1 MEQLKHF
8 TFYDLYWKLVKNVSN
23 VIAGRII
30 KNICA
35 YEFCGERPASFTD
48 DTEAFI
54 WSNIED
60 VLVRVKQ
67 LEMSS
72 KTPKSFNKKMA
83 HFAFVDA
90 YYKAIKLMSDEDSG
104 TYLKALC
111 GYMFEAKEPKKLK
124 PPVDMYFDLA
134 KTKLELSKVR
144 IISGCKGGKSEKVKV
159 SDGQISE
166 VTNKSYQAITFA
178 EFMHLH
184 PNIKNDLYASRLHL
198 LDKVDWGLLDIGL
211 NSCKEYKNCTSL
223 YTILAHYKEILSYAK
238 W

>member
-1 MEQLKHF
+1 MGQLKHF
-8 TFYDLYWKLVKNVSN
+8 TFYDLYWRLVKNVN
-23 VIAGRII
+23 NITAGRII

-35 YEFCGERPASFTD
+35 YEFCGEQPTQITD
-48 DTEAFI
+48 DTEGFI

-60 VLVRVKQ
+60 ILVRVKQ
-67 LEMSS
+67 LEMSG

-104 TYLKALC
+104 AYLKALC
-111 GYMFEAKEPKKLK
+111 GYMFESKEPKKLK

-134 KTKLELSKVR
+134 KKKLELSKVR
-144 IISGCKGGKSEKVKV
+144 IKSGSKGGKTEKVKV
-159 SDGQISE
+159 TDEQINEATS
-166 VTNKSYQAITFA
+166 KPHQAISFD
-178 EFMHLH
+178 EFMRLH

-198 LDKVDWGLLDIGL
+198 LDKVDWGFLDIGL
-211 NSCKEYKNCTSL
+211 NNSKEYKDCTSL
-223 YTILAHYKEILSYAK
+223 YAILTHYKEIISHAK

>member
-8 TFYDLYWKLVKNVSN
+8 TFYDLYWKLVKNVDN
-23 VIAGRII
+23 ITAGRII

-35 YEFCGERPASFTD
+35 YEFCGEQPTQITD

-60 VLVRVKQ
+60 VLARVKQ
-67 LEMSS
+67 LEMSG
-72 KTPKSFNKKMA
+72 KTPKSYNNKMA

-90 YYKAIKLMSDEDSG
+90 YYKAIKLMNDEDSG
-104 TYLKALC
+104 AYLKALC
-111 GYMFEAKEPKKLK
+111 GYMFDSKEPKKLK
-124 PPVDMYFDLA
+124 PPINMYFDLA

-144 IISGCKGGKSEKVKV
+144 IISGRKGGKAEKVKV
-159 SDGQISE
+159 TDMQVHEATIGNNQG
-166 VTNKSYQAITFA
+166 ITFD
-178 EFMHLH
+178 EFMSLH

-198 LDKVDWGLLDIGL
+198 LDKVDWGYLDMGL
-211 NSCKEYKNCTSL
+211 DNCKEYKNCTSL
-223 YTILAHYKEILSYAK
+223 YAILTHYKEIVSHAK

>member
-1 MEQLKHF
+1 MGQLKHF
-8 TFYDLYWKLVKNVSN
+8 TFYDLYWRLVKNVN
-23 VIAGRII
+23 NITAGRII

-35 YEFCGERPASFTD
+35 YEFCGEQPTIITD
-48 DTEAFI
+48 DTEGFI

-60 VLVRVKQ
+60 ILARVKQ
-67 LEMSS
+67 LEASG
-72 KTPKSFNKKMA
+72 KTPKSFNKKMP

-104 TYLKALC
+104 AYLKALC
-111 GYMFEAKEPKKLK
+111 GYMFEGKESKKLK

-144 IISGCKGGKSEKVKV
+144 IKSGSKGGKTEKVKV
-159 SDGQISE
+159 TDEQI
-166 VTNKSYQAITFA
+166 NKATSKPYQAISFD
-178 EFMHLH
+178 EFMRLH

-198 LDKVDWGLLDIGL
+198 LDKVDWGFLDIGL
-211 NSCKEYKNCTSL
+211 NNSKEYKDCTSL
-223 YTILAHYKEILSYAK
+223 YAILTHYKEIISHAK

>member
-1 MEQLKHF
+1 MVQLKRF
-8 TFYDLYWKLVKNVSN
+8 TFYDLYWKLVKNVNN

-30 KNICA
+30 RNVCA
-35 YEFCGERPASFTD
+35 YEFCGEHPSSFTD

-67 LEMSS
+67 LETLG
-72 KTPKSFNKKMA
+72 KTPKSYNKKMA
-83 HFAFVDA
+83 HFAFSDA
-90 YYKAIKLMSDEDSG
+90 YYKALKLMSDEDGG

-111 GYMFEAKEPKKLK
+111 GYMFEGKEPKKLK

-159 SDGQISE
+159 TDVQINE
-166 VTNKSYQAITFA
+166 ATNKNNQGITFD
-178 EFMHLH
+178 EFMQLH
-184 PNIKNDLYASRLHL
+184 PNIQNDLYASRLHL
-198 LDKVDWGLLDIGL
+198 LDKVDWGYLDMGL
-211 NSCKEYKNCTSL
+211 DNCKEYKNCTSL
-223 YTILAHYKEILSYAK
+223 YAILTHYKEIISYAK

>member
-1 MEQLKHF
+1 MGQLKHF
-8 TFYDLYWKLVKNVSN
+8 TFYDLYWRLVKNVN
-23 VIAGRII
+23 NITAGRII
-30 KNICA
+30 KNVCA
-35 YEFCGERPASFTD
+35 YEFCGEQPTTITD
-48 DTEAFI
+48 DTEGFI

-60 VLVRVKQ
+60 ILVRVKQ
-67 LEMSS
+67 LETSG

-104 TYLKALC
+104 EYLKALC
-111 GYMFEAKEPKKLK
+111 GYMFEGKEPKKLK

-144 IISGCKGGKSEKVKV
+144 IKSGSKGGKTEKVKV
-159 SDGQISE
+159 TDEQISE
-166 VTNKSYQAITFA
+166 VTSKPHQAISFD
-178 EFMHLH
+178 EFMRLH

-198 LDKVDWGLLDIGL
+198 LDKVDWGFLDIGL
-211 NSCKEYKNCTSL
+211 NNSKEYKDCTSL
-223 YTILAHYKEILSYAK
+223 YAILTHYKEIISHAK